1 MSNPLGF
8 LIYTFHVPGRAR
20 TSLSDE
26 GVWLLHCE
34 TDRGCP
40 ADREQAWPDV
50 QVDAGGRC
58 GCSPGTWSWP
68 GAEEQ
73 SEKGGPVCSPLY
85 SASDHRRGNS
95 SCVFLFP
102 SPPFAS
108 NSSSTGARWLISSFR
123 IKAYSASLTGGK
135 DVMLYKT
142 PGLPLVPL

>member
-1 MSNPLGF
+1 MSNSLGF

-40 ADREQAWPDV
+40 ADREQAPPMPGWTRRQMWV
-50 QVDAGGRC
+50 FR
-58 GCSPGTWSWP
+58 GTWSWP

-73 SEKGGPVCSPLY
+73 SEKGGPACSPLY

-108 NSSSTGARWLISSFR
+108 NSSSTGGRWLIGSFR
-123 IKAYSASLTGGK
+123 MKAYSASLTGGQ
-135 DVMLYKT
+135 DVMLYKM